1 MEGSGYFM
9 LIGRDKQSGGGRGY
23 NPLLQLKEETT
34 MKKYLFGLGAM
45 LVGAGLMFV
54 LMHGEVSAEGE
65 SGIMHCKTYKS
76 SKGYAPQEY
85 CKTKEVTCVW
95 KRTGGGGRGFSCVK
109 N

>member
-1 MEGSGYFM
+1 
-9 LIGRDKQSGGGRGY
+9 
-23 NPLLQLKEETT
+23 

-65 SGIMHCKTYKS
+65 KVHCELIDLGNEAEAHVVVPKPDWNTHNKYKLRYS
-76 SKGYAPQEY
+76 Y
-85 CKTKEVTCVW
+85 CKIKDVTCVS
-95 KRTGGGGRGFSCVK
+95 TFDGISCVK